1 LDYER
6 FALILDSERSELGRA
21 AVRLLELGIDVLY
34 ANDVDE
40 AALLARQESHRL
52 GAVLV
57 PSTLGPA
64 QVGRLAEGVCSR
76 LEAGAGALVLV
87 GLEPA
92 PELASALAAQG
103 ARWCLWE
110 PYDERELR
118 FVAAAAMATGHRG
131 ERRKELRL
139 PTCIET
145 AVFMGR
151 HRKDVVV
158 HDLSSGGAYLAAEKP
173 FLEGSPLS
181 IDIPLPEGSVVGRAE
196 VVNAKTFD
204 RPGRSDV
211 PEGMGVVFKQLPDA
225 SQQALR
231 GFLARSLARFRL
243 VPEAPDAR

>member
-1 LDYER
+1 
-6 FALILDSERSELGRA
+6 
-21 AVRLLELGIDVLY
+21 VRLLELGIDVLY

-40 AALLARQESHRL
+40 AALLARQEAHRL

-57 PSTLGPA
+57 PSTLHVA
-64 QVGRLAEGVCSR
+64 QVGRLAEGVCAR
-76 LEAGAGALVLV
+76 LEAGAGALVMV
-87 GLEPA
+87 GLEPE

-131 ERRKELRL
+131 ERRKDLRI
-139 PTCIET
+139 PTNIET

-158 HDLSSGGAYLAAEKP
+158 HDLSAGGAYLAAEKP

-181 IDIPLPEGSVVGRAE
+181 IDIALPDGNVVGRAE
-196 VVNAKTFD
+196 VVNAKTGD
-204 RPGRSDV
+204 RPGRTDV
-211 PEGMGVVFKQLPDA
+211 PEGMGIAWKQLPDA
-225 SQQALR
+225 SQRALR
-231 GFLARSLARFRL
+231 AFLARGLARFRL
-243 VPEAPDAR
+243 VPEAADAG